1 METLP
6 ANSFPTVRISAAC
19 ISFCGAANPGAS
31 WQQEKPMMW
40 VWLLS
45 AESLMSAGPGWIQM
59 ASRTH
64 LVVGQLLVQV
74 MRVTEPRV
82 FHLPIG

>member
-6 ANSFPTVRISAAC
+6 ANSLGISATC
-19 ISFCGAANPGAS
+19 ISFCFAANPGTS
-31 WQQEKPMMW
+31 WQQD
-40 VWLLS
+40 VYDLGLARLLS